1 MEALLRKLDSF
12 SRQLELEDNLPYW
25 EGQKAELQAR
35 ISELEENKRKKEREL
50 GLLKEPNLFHKLL
63 GKAEEKKGR
72 FRKQIEEI
80 TAAQTAA
87 CWELESIIEK
97 IESGEQELANLAGSR
112 AAYEEAKTNVVLTP
126 AQESRIMMAEITAFA
141 PAALKTAERL
151 LGNLENARFWIQKEK
166 DNRDAAC
173 LQDVE
178 SAANRLGDILS
189 VLPEGVATIGSY
201 LQSPVEYISG
211 DDSWNR
217 LHQAQEQVRNV
228 RNQLRLLLGE

>member
-12 SRQLELEDNLPYW
+12 SRQLELEDNLPHW

-87 CWELESIIEK
+87 CWELESITAK

-151 LGNLENARFWIQKEK
+151 LGNLENARFWIQKE
-166 DNRDAAC
+166 NRDVTC

>member
-1 MEALLRKLDSF
+1 MESLLRKLDSF

-35 ISELEENKRKKEREL
+35 ISELKENKRKKEREL

-63 GKAEEKKGR
+63 GKSEEKRGR

-97 IESGEQELANLAGSR
+97 IESGEQELANLAGSW

-141 PAALKTAERL
+141 PAALRTAERL
-151 LGNLENARFWIQKEK
+151 LDNLENARFWIQKE
-166 DNRDAAC
+166 NRDVTC

-228 RNQLRLLLGE
+228 RNQLRLFLGE

>member
-35 ISELEENKRKKEREL
+35 ISELKENKRKKEREL
-50 GLLKEPNLFHKLL
+50 GLLKEPNLFQKLL
-63 GKAEEKKGR
+63 GKSEEKRGR

-141 PAALKTAERL
+141 PAALRTAERL
-151 LGNLENARFWIQKEK
+151 LDNLENARFWIRKEK

-217 LHQAQEQVRNV
+217 LHQAQEQIRNV
-228 RNQLRLLLGE
+228 SNQLRLLLGE

>member
-141 PAALKTAERL
+141 PAALRTAERL

>member
-12 SRQLELEDNLPYW
+12 SRQLELEDNLPHW

-141 PAALKTAERL
+141 PAALRTAERL
-151 LGNLENARFWIQKEK
+151 LDNLENARFWIQKE
-166 DNRDAAC
+166 NRDAAC

>member
-12 SRQLELEDNLPYW
+12 SRQLELEDNLPHW

-35 ISELEENKRKKEREL
+35 ISELKENKRKKEREL

-63 GKAEEKKGR
+63 GKSEEKRGR

-112 AAYEEAKTNVVLTP
+112 AAYEEAKNNVVLTP

-141 PAALKTAERL
+141 PAALRTAERL
-151 LGNLENARFWIQKEK
+151 LDNLENARFWIQKE
-166 DNRDAAC
+166 NRDVTC

-217 LHQAQEQVRNV
+217 LHQAQEQIRNV
-228 RNQLRLLLGE
+228 SNQLRLLLGE

>member
-12 SRQLELEDNLPYW
+12 SRQLELEDCIPYW
-25 EGQKAELQAR
+25 ESRKTELQAR

-87 CWELESIIEK
+87 CWELESITAK

-141 PAALKTAERL
+141 PAALRTAERL
-151 LGNLENARFWIQKEK
+151 LGNLENARFWIQKE
-166 DNRDAAC
+166 NRDVTC

>member
-1 MEALLRKLDSF
+1 MESLLRKLDSF

-35 ISELEENKRKKEREL
+35 ISELKENKRKKEREL

-63 GKAEEKKGR
+63 GKSEEKRGR

-87 CWELESIIEK
+87 CWELESITAK

-151 LGNLENARFWIQKEK
+151 LGNLENARFWIQKE
-166 DNRDAAC
+166 NRDVTC

-228 RNQLRLLLGE
+228 RNQLRLLPGE

>member
-63 GKAEEKKGR
+63 GKSEEKRGR

-112 AAYEEAKTNVVLTP
+112 AAYEEAKNNVVLTP

-141 PAALKTAERL
+141 PAALRTAERL
-151 LGNLENARFWIQKEK
+151 LGNVENARFWIQKE
-166 DNRDAAC
+166 NRDVTC

-217 LHQAQEQVRNV
+217 LYQAQEQVRNV

>member
-1 MEALLRKLDSF
+1 MESLLRKLDSF

-35 ISELEENKRKKEREL
+35 ISELKENKRKKEREL

-141 PAALKTAERL
+141 PAALRTAERL
-151 LGNLENARFWIQKEK
+151 LDNLENARFWIQKEK

>member
-12 SRQLELEDNLPYW
+12 SRQLELEDCIPYW
-25 EGQKAELQAR
+25 ESRKTELQAR

-50 GLLKEPNLFHKLL
+50 GLLKEPNLFQKLL
-63 GKAEEKKGR
+63 GKSEEKRGR

-87 CWELESIIEK
+87 CWELESITAK

-141 PAALKTAERL
+141 PAALRTAERL
-151 LGNLENARFWIQKEK
+151 LDNLENARFWIQKE
-166 DNRDAAC
+166 NRDAAC

-217 LHQAQEQVRNV
+217 LHQAHEQVRNV

>member
-35 ISELEENKRKKEREL
+35 ISELKENKRKKEREL
-50 GLLKEPNLFHKLL
+50 GLLKEPNLFQKLL
-63 GKAEEKKGR
+63 GKSEEKRGR

-112 AAYEEAKTNVVLTP
+112 AAYEEAKNNVVLTP

-141 PAALKTAERL
+141 PAALRTAERL
-151 LGNLENARFWIQKEK
+151 LGNLENARFWIRKEK

>member
-35 ISELEENKRKKEREL
+35 ISELKENKRKKEREL

-87 CWELESIIEK
+87 CWELESITAK

-141 PAALKTAERL
+141 PAALRTAERL
-151 LGNLENARFWIQKEK
+151 LGNLENARFWIQKE
-166 DNRDAAC
+166 NRDVTC

>member
-1 MEALLRKLDSF
+1 MESLLRKLDSF
-12 SRQLELEDNLPYW
+12 SRQLELEDNLPHW

-141 PAALKTAERL
+141 PAALRTAERL
-151 LGNLENARFWIQKEK
+151 LDNLENARFWIQKE
-166 DNRDAAC
+166 NRDVTC

>member
-1 MEALLRKLDSF
+1 MESLLRKLDSF

-35 ISELEENKRKKEREL
+35 ISELKENKRKKEREL
-50 GLLKEPNLFHKLL
+50 GLLKEPNRFQKLL
-63 GKAEEKKGR
+63 GKSEEKRGR

-87 CWELESIIEK
+87 CWELEAITAK

-151 LGNLENARFWIQKEK
+151 LGNLENARFWIQKE
-166 DNRDAAC
+166 NRDVTC

>member
-50 GLLKEPNLFHKLL
+50 GLLKEPNLFQKLL
-63 GKAEEKKGR
+63 GKSEEKRGR

-112 AAYEEAKTNVVLTP
+112 AAYEEAKNNVVLTP

>member
-12 SRQLELEDNLPYW
+12 SRQLELEDCIPYW
-25 EGQKAELQAR
+25 ESRKTELQAR

-87 CWELESIIEK
+87 CWELESITAK

-151 LGNLENARFWIQKEK
+151 LGNLENARFWIQKE
-166 DNRDAAC
+166 NRDVTC

-228 RNQLRLLLGE
+228 RNQLRLLPGE

>member
-1 MEALLRKLDSF
+1 
-12 SRQLELEDNLPYW
+12 
-25 EGQKAELQAR
+25 
-35 ISELEENKRKKEREL
+35 
-50 GLLKEPNLFHKLL
+50 
-63 GKAEEKKGR
+63 
-72 FRKQIEEI
+72 
-80 TAAQTAA
+80 
-87 CWELESIIEK
+87 
-97 IESGEQELANLAGSR
+97 
-112 AAYEEAKTNVVLTP
+112 
-126 AQESRIMMAEITAFA
+126 MMAEITAFA
-141 PAALKTAERL
+141 PAALRTAERL
-151 LGNLENARFWIQKEK
+151 LDNLENARFWIQKEK

-217 LHQAQEQVRNV
+217 LHQAQEQVCNV

>member
-12 SRQLELEDNLPYW
+12 SRQLELEDNLPHW

-141 PAALKTAERL
+141 PAALRTAERL
-151 LGNLENARFWIQKEK
+151 LDNLENARFWIQKEK

>member
-12 SRQLELEDNLPYW
+12 SRQLELEDCIPYW
-25 EGQKAELQAR
+25 ESRKTELQAR

-63 GKAEEKKGR
+63 GKSEEKRGR

-87 CWELESIIEK
+87 CWELESITAK

-112 AAYEEAKTNVVLTP
+112 TAYEEAKTNVVLTP

-151 LGNLENARFWIQKEK
+151 LGNLENARFWIQKE
-166 DNRDAAC
+166 NRDVTC

>member
-12 SRQLELEDNLPYW
+12 SRQLELEDNLPHW

-63 GKAEEKKGR
+63 GKSEEKRGR

-87 CWELESIIEK
+87 CWELESITAK

-141 PAALKTAERL
+141 PAALRTAERL
-151 LGNLENARFWIQKEK
+151 LENLENARFYMAKEQ
-166 DNRDAAC
+166 DNREIVC
-173 LQDVE
+173 LQDAE
-178 SAANRLGDILS
+178 AAANRLRDIVS
-189 VLPEGVATIGSY
+189 VLPEGVATVGSY
-201 LQSPVEYISG
+201 LRSPRDYISG
-211 DDSWNR
+211 DHPLAR
-217 LHQAQEQVRNV
+217 LHEAQEQIRNV
-228 RNQLRLLLGE
+228 SNQLRLLLGE

>member
-35 ISELEENKRKKEREL
+35 ISELKENKRKKEREL

-63 GKAEEKKGR
+63 GKSEEKRGR

-141 PAALKTAERL
+141 PAALRTAERL
-151 LGNLENARFWIQKEK
+151 LDNLENARFWIQKEK

-217 LHQAQEQVRNV
+217 LHQAQEQVCNV

>member
-12 SRQLELEDNLPYW
+12 SRQLELEDCIPYW
-25 EGQKAELQAR
+25 ESRKTELQAR

-87 CWELESIIEK
+87 CWELESITAK

-151 LGNLENARFWIQKEK
+151 LGNLENARFWIQKE
-166 DNRDAAC
+166 NRDVTC